1 LRIRAHISI
10 FAFKFGQS
18 TSQHQLW
25 LQRRLDGFYLADNE
39 NPNSIK
45 SNTVCNPSFIYL
57 GLVLRGFPPLIS
69 SPQASTLGAAHN
81 KVTSYQS

>member
-1 LRIRAHISI
+1 MLSNSDN
-10 FAFKFGQS
+10 QPVN
-18 TSQHQLW
+18 TSFNVGW
-25 LQRRLDGFYLADNE
+25 TGFYLADNE